1 MIRAKKSKR
10 KGKSNMNRS
19 SISLGRI
26 LGIPIGL
33 DYSWFLIF
41 ALLTWSLATSYF
53 PVEFK
58 NWPLAQYWIVG
69 AATVIL
75 MFVSVLVHELGH
87 SVVALRYKIPV
98 RSITLFVFGGVAQIG
113 AEPPSAIA
121 EFWIAIA
128 GPITSFILAILFGL
142 LQPLVGA
149 LGPLL
154 AIARYLAYING
165 ALALFN
171 LIPGFP
177 LDGGR
182 VFRAIV
188 WGTTHSLR
196 RATLIAANLGRFIA
210 FLFIILGV
218 WQIFTGNIV
227 NGLWIAF
234 IGWFLESAAS
244 SQIHQ
249 QTIHDLLAGHL
260 VADTMRRDYTAI
272 LPDTTLEQLITKH
285 ILGNGQRSLV
295 VKQDGRMDGLLT
307 LHNVKA
313 IQPSEWL
320 TTTAAQVMIPVAK
333 MKWIRPEAE
342 LVDALGEMD
351 RDGVNQLPV
360 MVGDQIQGV
369 LGRDD
374 VISLLRTL
382 SEFSHH

>member
-1 MIRAKKSKR
+1 
-10 KGKSNMNRS
+10 MNRS

-53 PVEFK
+53 PAEFK
-58 NWPLAQYWIVG
+58 NWPLAEYWIVG
-69 AATVIL
+69 AVTVIL

-87 SVVALRYKIPV
+87 SMVALRYKIPV

-128 GPITSFILAILFGL
+128 GPITSFALAILFSL

-165 ALALFN
+165 ALAIFN

-210 FLFIILGV
+210 FVFILLGV
-218 WQIFTGNIV
+218 WQIFTGNFG

-249 QTIHDLLAGHL
+249 QTIHDLLDGHH

-272 LPDTTLEQLITKH
+272 LPYTTLEQLITKH
-285 ILGNGQRSLV
+285 LLRNGQRSLV
-295 VKQDGRMDGLLT
+295 VKQDDHVAGLLT

-313 IQPSEWL
+313 IPSSDWL

-382 SEFSHH
+382 SEFSRH

>member
-1 MIRAKKSKR
+1 
-10 KGKSNMNRS
+10 MNRS

-53 PVEFK
+53 PAEFK
-58 NWPLAQYWIVG
+58 NWPSAQYWIVG

-75 MFVSVLVHELGH
+75 MFASVLVHELGH

-113 AEPPSAIA
+113 AEPPSAAA

-128 GPITSFILAILFGL
+128 GPITSFALAILFGL
-142 LQPLVGA
+142 LQPLLGA
-149 LGPLL
+149 FSPLL
-154 AIARYLAYING
+154 AIATYLAYING

-188 WGTTHSLR
+188 WGTTHSLH
-196 RATLIAANLGRFIA
+196 RATLIAANLGRLIA
-210 FLFIILGV
+210 FLFILVGV
-218 WQIFTGNIV
+218 WQLFTGNFV

-272 LPDTTLEQLITKH
+272 LPDTNLEQLITKH

-295 VKQDGRMDGLLT
+295 VQQDDRMDGLLT

-313 IQPSEWL
+313 IPSSAWL

-333 MKWIRPEAE
+333 MKWLRPEAE

-374 VISLLRTL
+374 VISLIRTL

>member
-1 MIRAKKSKR
+1 MNKSA
-10 KGKSNMNRS
+10 
-19 SISLGRI
+19 ISLGRI

-41 ALLTWSLATSYF
+41 ALLTWSLATSYY
-53 PVEFK
+53 PAEFT
-58 NWPLAQYWIVG
+58 NWPVVQYWIVG

-75 MFVSVLVHELGH
+75 MFGSVLLHELGH
-87 SVVALRYKIPV
+87 SVVALHYKIPV
-98 RSITLFVFGGVAQIG
+98 RSITLFIFGGVAQIG
-113 AEPPSAIA
+113 AEPPSAMA
-121 EFWIAIA
+121 EFWVAIA
-128 GPITSFILAILFGL
+128 GPITSFALAILFGL

-149 LGPLL
+149 FGPLL

-182 VFRAIV
+182 VFRAII

-196 RATLIAANLGRFIA
+196 RATLIAANLGRVIA
-210 FLFIILGV
+210 YLFIILGV
-218 WQIFTGNIV
+218 WQMFTGNFG

-249 QTIHDLLAGHL
+249 QTIHDLLDGHH
-260 VADTMRRDYTAI
+260 VADAMRRDYTTI
-272 LPDTTLEQLITKH
+272 TPDTTLDELIHKH

-295 VKQDGRMDGLLT
+295 VKQDDRMAGLLT

-313 IQPSEWL
+313 IPPAAWL
-320 TTTAAQVMIPVAK
+320 TTTAAKVMIPVAEV
-333 MKWIRPEAE
+333 KWIKPDAE

-360 MVGDQIQGV
+360 MNGDQILGM

-374 VISLLRTL
+374 VISFLRTL
-382 SEFSHH
+382 SDLSRH